1 MYAGRTTI
9 FQNFFFIFK
18 QAKFFK
24 DRIIVY
30 TPDYAASCTRRQTSS
45 TLFIMQ
51 IGNNSQ
57 NSGDASVRI
66 DLETKKNT
74 RFSKKCLY
82 SSVFNHELLN
92 HYTMR
97 CIGKYLLFIKA
108 EIETLFLYARIHKN
122 AHLKEAV
129 VVLVGF
135 PVVDIHGVA
144 GRRGYAGRL
153 GVVARDSRRRWPSWC
168 RRWPSRLC
176 WPSWRRS
183 SRRSRRCRRRY
194 RRRWRA
200 WQVSLVGGL

>member
-57 NSGDASVRI
+57 NSGGASVRI

-108 EIETLFLYARIHKN
+108 EIETPFFIRANTQKCTPERGRCCAR
-122 AHLKEAV
+122 
-129 VVLVGF
+129 
-135 PVVDIHGVA
+135 
-144 GRRGYAGRL
+144 RL
-153 GVVARDSRRRWPSWC
+153 SSCRYPR

-176 WPSWRRS
+176 WPTWRCS
-183 SRRSRRCRRRY
+183 SRFTASLAVLASQLTSFTSLQATIQASVACLAGFA
-194 RRRWRA
+194 RRW
-200 WQVSLVGGL
+200 SLKNKNAGNRQRS